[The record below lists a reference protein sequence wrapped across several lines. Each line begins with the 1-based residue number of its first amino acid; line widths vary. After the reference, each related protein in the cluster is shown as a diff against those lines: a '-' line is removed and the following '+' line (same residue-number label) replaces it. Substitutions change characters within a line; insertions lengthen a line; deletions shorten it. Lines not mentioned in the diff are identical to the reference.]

1 MVEQVDNGRDGTVN
15 LNGHRPD
22 KRTAKT
28 KPTEDSS
35 LMRTVYKQVFRSRAV
50 YPLLFMAAVQTS
62 KIAYKQLQLQ
72 GFLSN
77 VEIPATV
84 DTYALFLTL
93 MAAGLACLAYFFF
106 FTPGPTLLLDF
117 ACFKPDDTYKVSRQ
131 TYIEKARRSGF
142 FTEKSVNFQE
152 KVLALA
158 GLGDETYGPP
168 STLCEPVDRSLKT
181 CHSEAQTVILGVTDE
196 LFSHG
201 VVKPKD
207 IDILVVNCSMYSPVP
222 SLAAMIVNHYR
233 MRKDIDV
240 FNLGGMGCSAG
251 LIAIDL
257 ARKLLRGRRNSYALV
272 VSMEAVSAMFGYSG
286 NDRSMMVGNCLFRT
300 GGSGVLLTNR
310 RGTRILLLKL
320 LIRTHNV
327 RHD

>member
-1 MVEQVDNGRDGTVN
+1 MVEQVDKSLDGSVH
-15 LNGHRPD
+15 LNGHHHPD
-22 KRTAKT
+22 ERTAGKA
-28 KPTEDSS
+28 KPAEDSMS
-35 LMRTVYKQVFRSRAV
+35 LMRPVSKQVFRSRAV
-50 YPLLFMAAVQTS
+50 YPLLLMAAVQAS
-62 KIAYKQLQLQ
+62 KIVYKKLQLQ

-77 VEIPATV
+77 VLVVDMPSTV
-84 DTYALFLTL
+84 DTSTLFLTL
-93 MAAGLACLAYFFF
+93 VAAVLTYLVYYFL
-106 FTPGPTLLLDF
+106 FTPGPTYLLDF
-117 ACFKPDDTYKVSRQ
+117 ACFKPDDSYKVSKQ

-142 FTEKSVNFQE
+142 FTEKSISFQE

-168 STLCEPVDRSLKT
+168 STICEPVDRSLKT
-181 CHSEAQTVILGVTDE
+181 CHAEAQTVILGVTEE
-196 LFSHG
+196 LFSQG

-310 RGTRILLLKL
+310 RGKRTLS
-320 LIRTHNV
+320 LI
-327 RHD
+327 